1 MAPRKHDPR
10 RARLGDALR
19 KTYDALF
26 RHPAPHDLTW
36 GEVIALLE
44 RLAEVRER
52 RKGSFKVTRR
62 GVLTTLRVPR
72 LGAALDADELAEVKG
87 FLERSEEGVSMP
99 VVAEGTR
106 LLVAI
111 DSGAARIYRLEPS
124 QGPPRRLEPF
134 ESNGY
139 AALVRTSSAS
149 KGNLEPLRLGFY
161 RDLARALRGAAEI
174 LLVGGGED
182 GSAALAALRAELR
195 RDHPEIHRA
204 LVGALV
210 HPGRRTSEAQLL
222 ARAREFYAARG

>member
-36 GEVIALLE
+36 GEVIELLQS
-44 RLAEVRER
+44 LAEVRER
-52 RKGSFKVTRR
+52 RKGNFKVTRR
-62 GVLTTLRVPR
+62 GVLTTLRAPR
-72 LGAALDADELAEVKG
+72 LGAALRADELAEVKSY
-87 FLERSEEGVSMP
+87 LERSEEGVSMA

-111 DSGAARIYRLEPS
+111 DSGGARIYRLEPS
-124 QGPPRRLEPF
+124 AGAPRRLVPF

-139 AALVRTSSAS
+139 AALVRTSATT
-149 KGNLEPLRLGFY
+149 KGNPEPLRLGFY
-161 RDLARALRGAAEI
+161 RDVARALRGAQEI

-182 GSAALAALRAELR
+182 GETALAALRAELR
-195 RDHPEIHRA
+195 RAHAEVHRS
-204 LVGALV
+204 LVGALLS
-210 HPGRRTSEAQLL
+210 PGRRTSEVQLL
-222 ARAREFYAARG
+222 ARAREFYGARG